1 MKNKT
6 AAVILLCIAFIF
18 QLMIPVSLII
28 EKETIKTYG
37 TEYKLLISSISYED
51 KNTLEIYYHGEHN
64 LNTDDKY
71 RYVTLTNINEDLW
84 AFEKSYTETPDTY
97 SYLRSSSI
105 KKFEIPVRYYQLNNK
120 SAEVITDNAAT
131 VQNANRYFYSTIKIL
146 NGKCVL
152 TGIFLDDGSPI
163 ELLA

>member
-51 KNTLEIYYHGEHN
+51 KNTLEIYYH
-64 LNTDDKY
+64 
-71 RYVTLTNINEDLW
+71 
-84 AFEKSYTETPDTY
+84 
-97 SYLRSSSI
+97 
-105 KKFEIPVRYYQLNNK
+105 
-120 SAEVITDNAAT
+120 
-131 VQNANRYFYSTIKIL
+131 
-146 NGKCVL
+146 
-152 TGIFLDDGSPI
+152 
-163 ELLA
+163 